1 MAFGSIRNQV
11 RALLRLRKPRAVP
24 RRGSKPPIG
33 APAVR
38 EDVRMTIQA
47 GTSDELW
54 HWLLEQG
61 WRESTYEPDRRRYRD
76 VPSTW
81 VTRLID
87 AAPEEREQVLQ
98 AAVERAVQRPSLRGT
113 PSLRAVPR
121 RR

>member
-1 MAFGSIRNQV
+1 MAFSSIRNQ
-11 RALLRLRKPRAVP
+11 LRGMLHIRKPRATP
-24 RRGSKPPIG
+24 RRGAKPAIG
-33 APAVR
+33 APAIR

-47 GTSDELW
+47 GMSDELW
-54 HWLLEQG
+54 KWLLEQG
-61 WRESTYEPDRRRYRD
+61 WREATYEPDRRRYRD

-87 AAPEEREQVLQ
+87 AEPEARPEVLR
-98 AAVERAVQRPSLRGT
+98 AAVERAVLRPSLRGA